1 MTEEQL
7 QRRIAELESELD
19 EARAKAALYGEAV
32 WPSGAVRT
40 NILASLG
47 GEGRRPEPNDLE
59 PDRMFYFLRITA
71 DKAYRID
78 MGGLHPRANALGY
91 AHLEVWED

>member
-19 EARAKAALYGEAV
+19 EARAKAALYDEIVANASDCLV
-32 WPSGAVRT
+32 GAV
-40 NILASLG
+40 LG
-47 GEGRRPEPNDLE
+47 IEHEPNDLE

-71 DKAYRID
+71 DEAYRID
-78 MGGLHPRANALGY
+78 MGGY